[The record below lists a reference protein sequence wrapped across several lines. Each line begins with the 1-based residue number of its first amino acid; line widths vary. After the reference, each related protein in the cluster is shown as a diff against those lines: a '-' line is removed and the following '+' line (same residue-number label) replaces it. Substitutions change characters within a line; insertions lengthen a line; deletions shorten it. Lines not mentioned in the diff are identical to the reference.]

1 MAFIIWN
8 EGWFDLVER
17 YGKSLTRSAWLL
29 WKFWASLNFS
39 HPEFEFLIIRRQT
52 FLIPITQDI
61 CDVYSAR
68 EAEFSKPETQERQVI
83 KGGWLRFTKA
93 RYLPNCQSE
102 HHTEG
107 DTSIGL
113 AVTEWCMPCRFLDER
128 FFTFRILTFVCC
140 LRKEGKVGEGVHRHP
155 RTTPQW
161 TRTTPSP
168 RKRNLWL
175 LNAQGLHF
183 PRFVFHDW

>member
-1 MAFIIWN
+1 MHDYGVLYMAFIIWN

-83 KGGWLRFTKA
+83 KGG
-93 RYLPNCQSE
+93 
-102 HHTEG
+102 
-107 DTSIGL
+107 
-113 AVTEWCMPCRFLDER
+113 VTEIYQSKVLAQLSKWTPYWRGHQHWISSDWLVHAVQILGWTIFHVSNFNVCLL
-128 FFTFRILTFVCC
+128 FT
-140 LRKEGKVGEGVHRHP
+140 
-155 RTTPQW
+155 
-161 TRTTPSP
+161 
-168 RKRNLWL
+168 
-175 LNAQGLHF
+175 
-183 PRFVFHDW
+183 